1 MATLFYNISYL
12 FLYVALDQL
21 RWENLLS
28 YLEMMLMMMLLLL
41 MKMKKIQTR
50 QGKEIDKRRLLYFYL

>member
-1 MATLFYNISYL
+1 MATLFYKISYL

-28 YLEMMLMMMLLLL
+28 YLERMLMMMLLVLFDEDEDNPN
-41 MKMKKIQTR
+41 KAR
-50 QGKEIDKRRLLYFYL
+50 QGY